1 MKPRASSFAILW
13 RVFLEQFTANE
24 SATSDLQMRRAIMG
38 VFAFLITPGL
48 YLMMKTMPDYE
59 LMLLV
64 AKARNMPQWIET
76 RLAATC
82 RDLCRLFHG
91 HDRSDHGVHLGHARV
106 R

>member
-24 SATSDLQMRRAIMG
+24 SATSDLQMRRAIIG

-64 AKARNMPQWIET
+64 AKARNMPQSIDT
-76 RLAATC
+76 RLAQTC
-82 RDLCRLFHG
+82 RDSSSSIPWSRQ
-91 HDRSDHGVHLGHARV
+91 V
-106 R
+106 